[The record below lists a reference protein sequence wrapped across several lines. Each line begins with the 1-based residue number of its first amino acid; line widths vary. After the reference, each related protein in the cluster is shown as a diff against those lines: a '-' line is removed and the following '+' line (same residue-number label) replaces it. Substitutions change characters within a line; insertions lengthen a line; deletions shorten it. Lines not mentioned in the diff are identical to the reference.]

1 MPLTSQL
8 AKSSVHTS
16 AMDSCGQPGNSS
28 MATGT
33 QRLRLS
39 PLTGGSKLAAA
50 GGADGLGSGV
60 GTDGAGA
67 DGLGEM
73 GAGKRGLAGGEGGI
87 GGTAQEL
94 SMPTMA
100 SIHNDFLIW
109 YKRMLLILLEAL
121 AAGLI
126 LVLSVWW
133 TMFHG
138 RPSGEREKDPDEDK

>member
-1 MPLTSQL
+1 
-8 AKSSVHTS
+8 
-16 AMDSCGQPGNSS
+16 

-50 GGADGLGSGV
+50 GGADGLGAGVAADGV
-60 GTDGAGA
+60 GVGASVGN
-67 DGLGEM
+67 DGLGELGELVVLGM
-73 GAGKRGLAGGEGGI
+73 GKRGVGGGSGGG

-100 SIHNDFLIW
+100 SILNDLLIR

-121 AAGLI
+121 GAGLI
-126 LVLSVWW
+126 LVLIVWW

-138 RPSGEREKDPDEDK
+138 RPSGEREKDADEDK

>member
-1 MPLTSQL
+1 
-8 AKSSVHTS
+8 
-16 AMDSCGQPGNSS
+16 

-50 GGADGLGSGV
+50 GGADGLGAGVAADGV
-60 GTDGAGA
+60 GAGSGT
-67 DGLGEM
+67 DGLGELGELVVLGM
-73 GAGKRGLAGGEGGI
+73 GKRGVGAGSGGG

-100 SIHNDFLIW
+100 SILNDFSIR

-121 AAGLI
+121 GAGLI
-126 LVLSVWW
+126 LVLIVWW

-138 RPSGEREKDPDEDK
+138 RPSGEREKDADEDK

>member
-1 MPLTSQL
+1 
-8 AKSSVHTS
+8 
-16 AMDSCGQPGNSS
+16 

-50 GGADGLGSGV
+50 GGADGLGAGVAADGV
-60 GTDGAGA
+60 GAGVGAE
-67 DGLGEM
+67 GLVVLVVLGM
-73 GAGKRGLAGGEGGI
+73 GKRGLGAGSGGG

-100 SIHNDFLIW
+100 SILNNFLIR

-121 AAGLI
+121 GAGLI
-126 LVLSVWW
+126 LVLIVWW

-138 RPSGEREKDPDEDK
+138 RPSGEREKDADEDK

>member
-1 MPLTSQL
+1 
-8 AKSSVHTS
+8 
-16 AMDSCGQPGNSS
+16 
-28 MATGT
+28 MAAGT

-50 GGADGLGSGV
+50 GGADGLC
-60 GTDGAGA
+60 TGAGT
-67 DGLGEM
+67 DGLGEPGELVVLGM
-73 GAGKRGLAGGEGGI
+73 GKRGLAGG

-100 SIHNDFLIW
+100 SIHNDFSIR

-121 AAGLI
+121 GAGLI
-126 LVLSVWW
+126 LVLIVWW

-138 RPSGEREKDPDEDK
+138 RPSGEREKDADEDK